1 MTRVLSIQTVLDVVP
16 DVDLVNDLICV
27 LLQRCSEDHDL
38 VVLGHGLDELD
49 ATRSHEEKA
58 VVLVFNVVDECFI
71 EVEHERV
78 DWTLRRFERVKE
90 GWVHFRQV
98 CKVVREHHSAG

>member
-27 LLQRCSEDHDL
+27 LLQCCSEDHDL

-58 VVLVFNVVDECFI
+58 VVLVLCR
-71 EVEHERV
+71 ERYKRE
-78 DWTLRRFERVKE
+78 LGERSSQ
-90 GWVHFRQV
+90 GGNLLQR
-98 CKVVREHHSAG
+98 CG